1 MEDSRPAY
9 RGVKTCADVILY
21 AISLKAPYKILS
33 SYRPVW
39 VFIVQRG
46 PKVTEIQDNS
56 GKNLFERKGTCCRL
70 YVAPAATFHGFGR
83 LESVSPCQQ
92 NTAGRGRMRS

>member
-1 MEDSRPAY
+1 M
-9 RGVKTCADVILY
+9 KTCADVILY

-56 GKNLFERKGTCCRL
+56 GKKTYLKGKVLVVDCMLLQQLPFT
-70 YVAPAATFHGFGR
+70 
-83 LESVSPCQQ
+83 VS
-92 NTAGRGRMRS
+92 AG